1 MPATERNIGDVIAQ
15 HAVEKRETHDY
26 MRTLRLTGFG
36 GLVAAPLLSNWYKF
50 LDKNIRLSNPF
61 KSLIARVALDQFLFA
76 PSFIALFFSAQGA
89 LEGKSAIEQLQGI
102 IQFLLWP
109 AVQFFNFYVT
119 PLNHRL
125 MVTNIVALGW
135 NTYLSTANQK
145 SSSHVEK

>member
-1 MPATERNIGDVIAQ
+1 
-15 HAVEKRETHDY
+15 

-50 LDKNIRLSNPF
+50 LDKNIRLSSPF
-61 KSLIARVALDQFLFA
+61 KSLIARVGLDQCLFA

-89 LEGKSAIEQLQGI
+89 LEGKSMTQIKEKLDDGYPQAL
-102 IQFLLWP
+102 LNNYKLWP

-145 SSSHVEK
+145 SSSHIAM